1 MKRDCLKV
9 AAVSFSKINQV
20 SFAAIISFSLIIII
34 MVIIFIVFQLFSKYL
49 FDFTFNLFFKI
60 AY

>member
-20 SFAAIISFSLIIII
+20 SFVAIISFSLIIII
-34 MVIIFIVFQLFSKYL
+34 IFIIIIFFLLSHYL
-49 FDFTFNLFFKI
+49 FDFTFNLF
-60 AY
+60 